1 MVDLLNLR
9 CFEALAADL
18 HFGHAAERLGVSQST
33 LSRRIRRLERDL
45 GTVLFQRTSR
55 AVALTD
61 SGRQLAVE
69 IPPALRH
76 LDRAIESV
84 RHGPN
89 DAWEL

>member
-61 SGRQLAVE
+61 SGRRLAVE

-84 RHGPN
+84 RQGPN

>member
-9 CFEALAADL
+9 CFEALAGDL

-61 SGRQLAVE
+61 SGRQLAAE

-84 RHGPN
+84 RQRPN